1 MSLDGSDHLEEM
13 KKADAG
19 PVKKD
24 LKYWTVGDY
33 DWKYLCTP
41 QVRRRCVGGTD
52 LGGSTS
58 PPATD

>member
-13 KKADAG
+13 KKGDA

-41 QVRRRCVGGTD
+41 QVTCP
-52 LGGSTS
+52 S
-58 PPATD
+58 PAG